1 MWQRIIYS
9 FIRFVI
15 IIHILN
21 LFDEIFRSHKTGWL
35 DRSHLNV
42 STHWLHYSKGNYIF
56 FQSELQALLPE
67 YFRVTPFGH
76 CQDACGLRGLGRML
90 ITKD

>member
-35 DRSHLNV
+35 DRSHLNL
-42 STHWLHYSKGNYIF
+42 STHWLHYSKGNYILF
-56 FQSELQALLPE
+56 PIRTSGLTARVFQGHTFWALSGCMWTE
-67 YFRVTPFGH
+67 RAWK
-76 CQDACGLRGLGRML
+76 DANH
-90 ITKD
+90 